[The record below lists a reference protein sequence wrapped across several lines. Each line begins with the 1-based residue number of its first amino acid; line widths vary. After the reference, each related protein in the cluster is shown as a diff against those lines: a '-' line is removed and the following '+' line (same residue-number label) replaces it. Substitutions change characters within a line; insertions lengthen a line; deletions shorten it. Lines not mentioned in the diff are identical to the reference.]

1 MSASPS
7 IETHR
12 EDTEPTLADAYA
24 AAPEPVARDTREQ
37 ERQLIGYVLA
47 HPSSVNGV
55 VLDVPPADMSTAEHA
70 ILWQLATERAYAGH
84 TEMDSVAIVNHLK
97 EIHPEYPALP
107 KRATDYAINLGI
119 ATIGVV
125 AETLAE
131 EVSKGAAA
139 RDTERKLLSAWQNLA
154 AGYDQRAR
162 EIMTSVDPNVGARD
176 RWASLTTA
184 WEAAKAD
191 AENPSAIIPT
201 PWKAINRY
209 FEGGLR
215 SRQVYVLAGM
225 AGTGKTASAQQV
237 VDHAAGQLGHTVAV
251 FSLEMGQ
258 EDLSRR
264 QMSTSGRVPMSE
276 VMRPDLK
283 LTKESFAAVD
293 EVLDRIGERVLIDD
307 SEELL
312 LSEARSRARVAVR
325 RHKAELLVFD
335 YSQLVEYDNDKLSER
350 EKISEVVKG
359 ISRLA
364 KELHV
369 PVLLL
374 AQPNR
379 NANYQDRKLEM
390 TDLYGSGALEKF
402 PAGVILL
409 NKVTD
414 TDDEGNKIGTEFVDF
429 DIRKNRFGQNDVT
442 VRMLADL
449 SRQRF
454 EELST

>member
-1 MSASPS
+1 MSADTS
-7 IETHR
+7 IEP
-12 EDTEPTLADAYA
+12 DTDIGQTLADGYA
-24 AAPEPVARDTREQ
+24 TAPEPVARDTREQ

-47 HPSSVNGV
+47 HPSSVNDS
-55 VLDVPPADMSTAEHA
+55 VLAVPPDHMSTEEHA
-70 ILWQLATERAYAGH
+70 ILWQLATERSYAGYA
-84 TEMDSVAIVNHLK
+84 EMDSQEIVNRLK
-97 EIHPEYPALP
+97 DEYPGYPALP
-107 KRATDYAINLGI
+107 KRAMDYAVNLGI

-131 EVSKGAAA
+131 EVGKGHAA
-139 RDTERKLLSAWQNLA
+139 RDTERKLLSAWQSLA
-154 AGYDQRAR
+154 SGYDHSAR
-162 EIMTSVDPNVGARD
+162 EIMSSIDPNVGVRD
-176 RWASLTTA
+176 RWTTLATA
-184 WEAAKAD
+184 WETAKAD

-201 PWKAINRY
+201 PWKSINRY

-215 SRQVYVLAGM
+215 SRHMYVLAGM

-237 VDHAAGQLGHTVAV
+237 VDHAAGELGHTVAV

-264 QMSTSGRVPMSE
+264 QMSTSGKVPMSE

-283 LTKESFAAVD
+283 LTGESVAAVD
-293 EVLDRIGERVLIDD
+293 GVLDRIGDRVLIDD

-325 RHKAELLVFD
+325 RHKADLLVFD
-335 YSQLVEYDNDKLSER
+335 YAQLVEYDNDKLTER

-359 ISRLA
+359 ITRIA

-409 NKVTD
+409 NKITD
-414 TDDEGNKIGTEFVDF
+414 TDDTGNKIATDFVDF
-429 DIRKNRFGQNDVT
+429 DIRKNRFGQSDVT

-454 EELST
+454 EEMSG